1 MTSSR
6 SMNPALASLAKTCEA
21 IANGRFDD
29 VEELYQ
35 VITDEVVDAD
45 IRALAETFS
54 GMVVQVEARE
64 FHSSQLIDE
73 LRETKRQLEA
83 AEAKLRKEN
92 AELKTRLDKFE
103 VTFDEK
109 QAEMEIQQVSDTDYF
124 RSLQSRAKDLRSK
137 YKSRSN

>member
-1 MTSSR
+1 MTSSDT
-6 SMNPALASLAKTCEA
+6 MKPALASLARTCEA
-21 IANGRFDD
+21 IANGRFDE

-35 VITDEVVDAD
+35 VITDEGVEAD

-64 FHSSQLIDE
+64 FHSIQLIAE
-73 LRETKRQLEA
+73 LTETKRQLVA

-103 VTFDEK
+103 VTYDKEQA
-109 QAEMEIQQVSDTDYF
+109 QAEIEQVSDSDYF
-124 RSLQSRAKDLRSK
+124 RSLQSRAKDLRSR
-137 YKSRSN
+137 YKS

>member
-1 MTSSR
+1 
-6 SMNPALASLAKTCEA
+6 MNPAVASLARTCEA

-29 VEELYQ
+29 VEELYG
-35 VITDEVVDAD
+35 VITDDSVDAD

-64 FHSSQLIDE
+64 FHSSQLIEE
-73 LRETKRQLEA
+73 LTETKRQLEL

-103 VTFDEK
+103 VTYDEK
-109 QAEMEIQQVSDTDYF
+109 QAEMEVQEVTDTDYF

-137 YKSRSN
+137 YKS

>member
-1 MTSSR
+1 MTSSDT
-6 SMNPALASLAKTCEA
+6 MKPALASLARTCEA
-21 IANGRFDD
+21 IANGRFDE

-35 VITDEVVDAD
+35 VITDNGVEAD

-64 FHSSQLIDE
+64 FHSSQLISE
-73 LRETKRQLEA
+73 LTETKRQLEA

-103 VTFDEK
+103 VTYDQE
-109 QAEMEIQQVSDTDYF
+109 QAKAEVEQVSESDYF
-124 RSLQSRAKDLRSK
+124 RSLQSRAKDLRSR
-137 YKSRSN
+137 YKS

>member
-1 MTSSR
+1 MSSPQ
-6 SMNPALASLAKTCEA
+6 SMNPAVASLARTCEA

-29 VEELYQ
+29 VEELFD
-35 VITDEVVDAD
+35 VITDDAVDRD

-64 FHSSQLIDE
+64 FHSSQLIAE
-73 LRETKRQLEA
+73 LTETKRQLEM

-103 VTFDEK
+103 VSYDEEE
-109 QAEMEIQQVSDTDYF
+109 AEKEVQEVSDTEYF
-124 RSLQSRAKDLRSK
+124 RSLQSRAKDLRSR
-137 YKSRSN
+137 YKS

>member
-1 MTSSR
+1 MSS
-6 SMNPALASLAKTCEA
+6 SDTMKPALASLARTCEA

-29 VEELYQ
+29 VDELFQ
-35 VITDEVVDAD
+35 VITDTTVEAD

-64 FHSSQLIDE
+64 FHSSQLISE
-73 LRETKRQLEA
+73 LTETKRRLEA

-103 VTFDEK
+103 VTYDEE
-109 QAEMEIQQVSDTDYF
+109 QAKMEIEEVSDTDYF
-124 RSLQSRAKDLRSK
+124 RSLQSRAKDLRSR
-137 YKSRSN
+137 YKS

>member
-1 MTSSR
+1 MSSSQ
-6 SMNPALASLAKTCEA
+6 SMNPAVASLARTCEA

-29 VEELYQ
+29 VEELYD
-35 VITDEVVDAD
+35 VITDDAVDSD

-64 FHSSQLIDE
+64 FHSSQLIAE
-73 LRETKRQLEA
+73 LTETKRQLEM

-103 VTFDEK
+103 VSYDEEE
-109 QAEMEIQQVSDTDYF
+109 AEKEIQEVSDSDYF
-124 RSLQSRAKDLRSK
+124 RSLQSRAKDLRSR
-137 YKSRSN
+137 YKS